1 MIEGAAIRL
10 KVKDYLRVAF
20 FPDSYLEVNGAAMT
34 CQRLVNFARE
44 KDRPYLCVHAGPETK
59 IETVGSVTHFSLKR
73 SPLAIALDE
82 GLAYDP
88 LFTRHIPK
96 IRKALIDFKPD
107 IIHITGINDVSN
119 AAAYLAWKMDIP
131 MLGSWHTNV
140 HEFASS
146 RLRRMFRF
154 LPAKVLDPF
163 ARMAEFRIMQG
174 CILYYQMPKVV
185 LAPNE
190 ELVSEL
196 GRRTKRASR
205 LMARGVDSEFF
216 SPAKRTVDDGIL
228 RIGFVGRLRAEKNVK
243 LLIDV
248 ERAMLDRGLT
258 NFEFLIVGEG
268 NVREHLEENM
278 KTAEFTGFLSGE
290 ELAAAYANMDIF
302 LFPSETDAFG
312 NVAQEAN
319 ASGVPAIVT
328 DKGGPKYIINPG
340 VNGLIAKTAD
350 EFIEHTIELASDP
363 TLLASMKAH
372 ARDKAVS
379 RSWDAIFEGVYDSYL
394 EAVEIA
400 RHQREEAMASNTSKR
415 TIKAGSN

>member
-1 MIEGAAIRL
+1 
-10 KVKDYLRVAF
+10 LRIAF

-44 KDRPYLCVHAGPETK
+44 KDRAMLCVHAGPETSTTT
-59 IETVGSVTHFSLKR
+59 EGSVTHFSLKR
-73 SPLAIALDE
+73 SPLAFPLDE

-96 IRKALIDFKPD
+96 VRKVLEEFKPD
-107 IIHITGINDVSN
+107 LIHITGINDVSN
-119 AAAYLAWKMDIP
+119 AAAYLAWKLDIP

-146 RLRRMFRF
+146 RLRRIFRF
-154 LPAKVLDPF
+154 LPKKILDPF

-196 GRRTKRASR
+196 GRRTKRASS

-216 SPAKRTVDDGIL
+216 SPKKRTVNDGIL
-228 RIGFVGRLRAEKNVK
+228 RVGFVGRLRAEKNVK
-243 LLIDV
+243 LLIEV
-248 ERAMLDRGLT
+248 ERAMLERGLT
-258 NFEFLIVGEG
+258 NFKFLIVGEG
-268 NVREHLEENM
+268 NVHEHLEKNM

-328 DKGGPKYIINPG
+328 DKGGPKFIIKPG
-340 VNGLIAKTAD
+340 VNGLIAKDAD
-350 EFIEHTIELASDP
+350 EFIEHAITLASDP
-363 TLLASMKAH
+363 ELLASMKSA
-372 ARDKAVS
+372 ARDSAVS
-379 RSWDAIFEGVYDSYL
+379 RSWEAIFEGVYDSYL
-394 EAVEIA
+394 EAIDIA
-400 RHQREEAMASNTSKR
+400 EQQRQEGKAAKQKKQTLRASN
-415 TIKAGSN
+415 N

>member
-1 MIEGAAIRL
+1 
-10 KVKDYLRVAF
+10 
-20 FPDSYLEVNGAAMT
+20 
-34 CQRLVNFARE
+34 
-44 KDRPYLCVHAGPETK
+44 
-59 IETVGSVTHFSLKR
+59 
-73 SPLAIALDE
+73 
-82 GLAYDP
+82 
-88 LFTRHIPK
+88 
-96 IRKALIDFKPD
+96 
-107 IIHITGINDVSN
+107 
-119 AAAYLAWKMDIP
+119 
-131 MLGSWHTNV
+131 
-140 HEFASS
+140 
-146 RLRRMFRF
+146 
-154 LPAKVLDPF
+154 
-163 ARMAEFRIMQG
+163 
-174 CILYYQMPKVV
+174 
-185 LAPNE
+185 
-190 ELVSEL
+190 
-196 GRRTKRASR
+196 
-205 LMARGVDSEFF
+205 
-216 SPAKRTVDDGIL
+216 
-228 RIGFVGRLRAEKNVK
+228 
-243 LLIDV
+243 
-248 ERAMLDRGLT
+248 MLDRGLT

>member
-1 MIEGAAIRL
+1 MKE
-10 KVKDYLRVAF
+10 KLRVAF

-34 CQRLVNFARE
+34 CQRLVNFARD
-44 KDRPYLCVHAGPETK
+44 KGRPMLCVHAGPETAATT
-59 IETVGSVTHFSLKR
+59 EGSVTHFSLKR
-73 SPLAIALDE
+73 SPLAIPLDE
-82 GLAYDP
+82 GLAFDP
-88 LFTRHIPK
+88 LFSRHTRK
-96 IRKALIDFKPD
+96 IRKALVDFKPD

-119 AAAYLAWKMDIP
+119 AAAYLAWKMGIP

-146 RLRRMFRF
+146 RLQRMFRF
-154 LPAKVLDPF
+154 LPKKILDPL

-174 CILYYQMPKVV
+174 CILYYQMPKVI
-185 LAPNE
+185 LAPNN

-196 GRRTKRASR
+196 GRRTKRPAR
-205 LMARGVDSEFF
+205 LMARGVDSAFF
-216 SPAKRTVDDGIL
+216 SPSKRTVNDGIL
-228 RIGFVGRLRAEKNVK
+228 RVGFVGRLRAEKNVK

-258 NFEFLIVGEG
+258 NFKFLIVGEG

-328 DKGGPKYIINPG
+328 DKGGPKFIIEPG
-340 VNGLIAKTAD
+340 VNGLIARD
-350 EFIEHTIELASDP
+350 PEEFIEHTIRLASDP
-363 TLLASMKAH
+363 ELLASMKSH
-372 ARDKAVS
+372 SRDNAVS
-379 RSWDAIFEGVYDSYL
+379 RSWDSIFEGVYDAYL
-394 EAVEIA
+394 ETIEITEKHA
-400 RHQREEAMASNTSKR
+400 DEAHEAKQAKR
-415 TIKAGSN
+415 SIRAGSN